1 MIHHIAIGTP
11 NPSNLAEFYLQ
22 IPGAKKTQEFH
33 YDSGMVRSIWIEF
46 GPIILMLEEG
56 AKSSPRA
63 LVFSFTEKEKTKWIQ
78 FLNQI
83 QIQNKTDYTVYFLDS
98 DGNLLGL
105 SQYPEKL
112 TLI

>member
-33 YDSGMVRSIWIEF
+33 YESGTIRSIWIEV
-46 GPIILMLEEG
+46 GPTILMLEEG
-56 AKSSPRA
+56 VNKSPRA
-63 LVFSFTEKEKTKWIQ
+63 LVFSLEQNEKSEWIQ
-78 FLNQI
+78 FLNQV
-83 QIQNKTDYTVYFLDS
+83 QIQNKTDFTVYFLDS

-112 TLI
+112 TLL

>member
-11 NPSNLAEFYLQ
+11 NPSNLAEFYLR
-22 IPGAKKTQEFH
+22 IPGAKKTREFH
-33 YDSGMVRSIWIEF
+33 YPSGLLRSIWIEF
-46 GPIILMLEEG
+46 GSIILMLEEG
-56 AKSSPRA
+56 EKSSPRA
-63 LVFSFTEKEKTKWIQ
+63 LVFSFNENDKSSWIQ

-83 QIQNKTDYTVYFLDS
+83 EIQNQTEYTVYFLDT

-112 TLI
+112 KII